1 MDAHSLISAEATGE
15 LKELLDRA
23 LAISRPRPAR
33 PVPFI
38 EQKCPDFRQLS
49 EILRL
54 SSDSGYWTNFGPI
67 SALLESS
74 LEHYL
79 NLPASRAV
87 VMCASGTAA
96 LLALIALKEHRAGR
110 GLRWVV

>member
-1 MDAHSLISAEATGE
+1 MDAHSLISAGSASGE
-15 LKELLDRA
+15 LKQLLAHA
-23 LAISRPRPAR
+23 LAKSRLRPAR

-49 EILRL
+49 EILKL
-54 SSDSGYWTNFGPI
+54 SSDSGYWTNFGPV
-67 SALLESS
+67 SSLLEST

-79 NLPASRAV
+79 GLPVSRAV

-96 LLALIALKEHRAGR
+96 LLALVA
-110 GLRWVV
+110 